1 MVGGFATSI
10 PIPLVFLSFICKFNS
25 SKPLGAVVHQFLH
38 LLGLVVCNGSIIGM
52 EKLRGC
58 CQLFK
63 LACFNVTNEDD
74 RQVNVTPSHSLSVI
88 KRLTAEACLL
98 GHQRVAIPGLFEEG
112 LDCSRSNS
120 MLCQDCKCP
129 SSVQRAACLVL
140 ESQK

>member
-1 MVGGFATSI
+1 
-10 PIPLVFLSFICKFNS
+10 
-25 SKPLGAVVHQFLH
+25 
-38 LLGLVVCNGSIIGM
+38 
-52 EKLRGC
+52 LRGC

-63 LACFNVTNEDD
+63 LACFNVTDDCFDNGEDD
-74 RQVNVTPSHSLSVI
+74 WQVNVTPSHSLSVI
-88 KRLTAEACLL
+88 KRLTAEARLL